1 MGLAED
7 LLRINA
13 FQPIAIDEWPDRKV
27 TLRKISG
34 LERQQCAE
42 VVESDTSK
50 SKVLMMATYVAIFL
64 GDEYGKRVF
73 SDAQI
78 TDVQNLPAAI
88 QDRIFYDG
96 LAYNKIREKDQ
107 TDAKKD

>member
-7 LLRINA
+7 LLKIVA
-13 FQPIAIDEWPDRKV
+13 SKPLSIDEWPDRKL

-64 GDEYGKRVF
+64 GDESGARVF

-78 TDVQNLPAAI
+78 PEVQKLPAAI
-88 QDRIFYDG
+88 QDQIFYAG
-96 LAYNKIREKDQ
+96 LEYNKLREKDQ
-107 TDAKKD
+107 TDAKKG